1 MTLSLDWFLPA
12 AKPAPHPCSEQGFHP
27 MSLPTHPHARD
38 GPMPDFSLGLAA
50 SSSSSSSA
58 AHLG

>member
-12 AKPAPHPCSEQGFHP
+12 AKPASHPCSEQGFHP

-38 GPMPDFSLGLAA
+38 GPMPAFSLG
-50 SSSSSSSA
+50 SSSSSGSA
-58 AHLG
+58 ALLGG